1 MASDNGEHGQ
11 SGQGE
16 QSQSWPPPQQHE
28 WGQQE
33 RSDEPDE
40 ATVAR
45 PVSPPPPNFD
55 NAPSDDAS
63 EPSSDDYRTQAFS
76 RSDVPYDAPGPTPT
90 QQLPTYPPPAPGGP
104 YQPAEPQGYG
114 SKTFPPSPPQTPPQ
128 QPFAPPYQPDYQGY
142 PPQAP
147 GYGQPPYQGE
157 SSYPQ
162 QPYGTPPSQYGQYDQ
177 YGQYGQYDQY
187 GQYGQYGQQQQYGS
201 QQYGQYAQQQQ
212 YGTYPPA
219 AQPKKRSVWPWIGV
233 VAVVVVAALVAASF
247 VAKPQFL
254 GFKKVLDHAAVE
266 QQIEKAGY
274 TNVVCNN
281 GKNPTVKK
289 GATFTCTA
297 DGGRTV
303 TVTITSSDGD
313 YAWSPSS

>member
-1 MASDNGEHGQ
+1 MALDNGEHGQ

-16 QSQSWPPPQQHE
+16 QSQSWPPPQQPE
-28 WGQQE
+28 WAQQE
-33 RSDEPDE
+33 RSDEPEE

-55 NAPSDDAS
+55 NASSDDAS
-63 EPSSDDYRTQAFS
+63 QPSSDDDRTQAFS
-76 RSDVPYDAPGPTPT
+76 RSDVPYDASGQTPT
-90 QQLPTYPPPAPGGP
+90 EQMPTFPPPAPGAP
-104 YQPAEPQGYG
+104 YRPPEPQGFG
-114 SKTFPPSPPQTPPQ
+114 SLAYPSSAPQTPPQ
-128 QPFAPPYQPDYQGY
+128 QPYAPSAPPYQPGFQGY

-157 SSYPQ
+157 RGYPQ
-162 QPYGTPPSQYGQYDQ
+162 QPYGPSQYGQYDQ
-177 YGQYGQYDQY
+177 YGQYGQQ
-187 GQYGQYGQQQQYGS
+187 
-201 QQYGQYAQQQQ
+201 QQYGQYAQQYGQYAQQQ

-219 AQPKKRSVWPWIGV
+219 APPKKRSMWPWIGV

-254 GFKKVLDHAAVE
+254 GFKKVLDHTAVE

-274 TNVVCNN
+274 TNVVCND

-303 TVTITSSDGD
+303 TVTITSSDGH